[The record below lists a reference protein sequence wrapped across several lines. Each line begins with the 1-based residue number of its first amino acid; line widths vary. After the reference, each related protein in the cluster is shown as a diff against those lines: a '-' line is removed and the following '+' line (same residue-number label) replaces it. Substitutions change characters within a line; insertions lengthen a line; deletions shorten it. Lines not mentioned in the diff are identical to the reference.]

1 MWEPVTLELQYGGQ
15 QIFTIHMVGNFL
27 PQSQTMPVLV
37 KYTMDPIQIRGT
49 GTRQLSV
56 RLRFVLL

>member
-1 MWEPVTLELQYGGQ
+1 VTARDSG
-15 QIFTIHMVGNFL
+15 IANFHHL
-27 PQSQTMPVLV
+27 PGRKLAPSFSNKPVLV
-37 KYTMDPIQIRGT
+37 MCIMGPIQIRGT

>member
-1 MWEPVTLELQYGGQ
+1 VQPSV
-15 QIFTIHMVGNFL
+15 NFHH
-27 PQSQTMPVLV
+27 PSSRKFPPSVSVLV
-37 KYTMDPIQIRGT
+37 KYTMDPIQIKGA

>member
-1 MWEPVTLELQYGGQ
+1 
-15 QIFTIHMVGNFL
+15 MVGNFL